1 MIMASILVGIVAG
14 LASFLAG
21 LIAGQGFVPAMGMYV
36 VGGMAGMVA
45 VLMLGGLR
53 GLTRA
58 RRTDDMALAT
68 AQG

>member
-21 LIAGQGFVPAMGMYV
+21 LIAGQGFLPSMGLYV
-36 VGGMAGMVA
+36 LGGMTGMAA
-45 VLMLGGLR
+45 VLMVAGLR
-53 GLTRA
+53 SLTRT
-58 RRTDDMALAT
+58 RRADDMTLAT